1 MNKKGLMKFSLL
13 SISLVLTS
21 NTAIASALPMMLG
34 YYKNQPQS
42 SVELLMTIPQASVVI
57 FIALSSIIAKK
68 IGQKKT
74 VLIGLILAGVSGVLP
89 VVTSNFYLLMIS
101 RIALG
106 AGFGLF
112 NSLAVSMISEFFDGD
127 EAATLIGFQSAF
139 QGLGAAVMTFAAGHL
154 LNFGWQRA
162 FLVYLIIIPIIFLFM
177 MFVPEPPKAAKAAEE
192 ALDKPAEKTKLST
205 TTIGYGILLLLLCV
219 LYMIVAVKLSLFI
232 TTNGI
237 GTASNAGTILSFMQ
251 VANMVTGFLFGLIF
265 KKLKVFTL
273 PVSFFIMAAALVLIL
288 VSKSLLLTGIG
299 AALNGVA
306 FALFVPYIFNDA
318 NSKVSQSAKAS
329 TTSFI
334 LVLANIG
341 NFASPYGHKF
351 LELFGLGDNGLQNI
365 FLNGSIIMVAL
376 GIIFTLLSL
385 KKKSTK
391 SDNDLNVA
399 EQN

>member
-1 MNKKGLMKFSLL
+1 MRKNWLMKLSLL
-13 SISLVLTS
+13 AISLVLTS

-34 YYKNQPQS
+34 YYKDQSQS
-42 SVELLMTIPQASVVI
+42 SVELLMTIPQLTVVI

-74 VLIGLILAGVSGVLP
+74 VLLGLIIAGVAGVLP
-89 VVTSNFYLLMIS
+89 VLTSNFGLLMFS
-101 RIALG
+101 RAALG

-177 MFVPEPPKAAKAAEE
+177 FFVPEPGKDKEADSVAQAETE
-192 ALDKPAEKTKLST
+192 LVTEKTKLSS
-205 TTIGYGILLLLLCV
+205 TTIMYGILIFFLCIF
-219 LYMIVAVKLSLFI
+219 YMIVVVKLSLYI
-232 TTNGI
+232 TEANLGS
-237 GTASNAGTILSFMQ
+237 ASDAGTLLSFMQ
-251 VANMVTGFLFGLIF
+251 IANMVAGFLFGLIYKGL
-265 KKLKVFTL
+265 KKLTL
-273 PVSFFIMAAALVLIL
+273 PVSFFVMALGLFLIMTASNLVL
-288 VSKSLLLTGIG
+288 VGIG

-306 FALFVPYIFNDA
+306 FAMFVPYIFNDA
-318 NSKVSQSAKAS
+318 NSLVPQSAKAS

-341 NFASPYGHKF
+341 NFLSPYGHQL
-351 LELFGLGDNGLQNI
+351 LEKFGLGKDALSNI
-365 FLNGSIIMVAL
+365 FLNGCIIMTLL
-376 GIIFTLLSL
+376 GIVFLILSF
-385 KKKSTK
+385 KQKPVNQKIT
-391 SDNDLNVA
+391 A
-399 EQN
+399 E

>member
-1 MNKKGLMKFSLL
+1 MKFSLL

-21 NTAIASALPMMLG
+21 NTAIASVLPMMLG
-34 YYKNQPQS
+34 HYNNQAQS
-42 SVELLMTIPQASVVI
+42 SVELLMTIPQATVVI

-74 VLIGLILAGVSGVLP
+74 VLIGLILAAVSGVLP
-89 VVTSNFYLLMIS
+89 VFTSNFYLLMIS
-101 RIALG
+101 RAALG

-177 MFVPEPPKAAKAAEE
+177 MFVPEPQKAAATEESSENKAAS
-192 ALDKPAEKTKLST
+192 KTQLSSK
-205 TTIGYGILLLLLCV
+205 TIGYGFLILLLCI
-219 LYMIVAVKLSLFI
+219 LYMIVSVKLSLFM
-232 TTNGI
+232 TTNNI
-237 GTASNAGTILSFMQ
+237 GTASDAGTLLSFMQ
-251 VANMVTGFLFGLIF
+251 VANMLTGFSFGLIF
-265 KKLKVFTL
+265 RKLKAFTL
-273 PVSFFIMAAALVLIL
+273 PVSFFIMAIGLLLIL
-288 VSKSLLLTGIG
+288 FSNNLILIGIG
-299 AALNGVA
+299 AALNGAA

-318 NSKVSQSAKAS
+318 NANTPQSAKAG

-341 NFASPYGHKF
+341 NFASPYGQRI
-351 LELFGLGDNGLQNI
+351 LETFGVGSTGLQNI
-365 FLNGSIIMVAL
+365 FLNGAIIMIIL
-376 GIIFTLLSL
+376 GIVFTLLSL
-385 KKKSTK
+385 RKKPVKEK
-391 SDNDLNVA
+391 KLDIA
-399 EQN
+399 K